1 MNIFKK
7 IVEWFKSSC
16 CGNDLIDT
24 DYLSGSNPFDYQDEY
39 FYTIKIEDSLSYS
52 DTDSS

>member
-7 IVEWFKSSC
+7 IIDWFKLSC
-16 CGNDLIDT
+16 CNNNLID
-24 DYLSGSNPFDYQDEY
+24 DEYQNDY

-52 DTDSS
+52 DSESP

>member
-24 DYLSGSNPFDYQDEY
+24 DYQDEY